1 MEKAKHLFFRGFVAN
16 RKPIVT
22 CASHGKAVVIYVLN
36 VCYIIYIYI
45 YKCYTSDGL
54 ITLKTI

>member
-45 YKCYTSDGL
+45 
-54 ITLKTI
+54 